1 MNRRKAFTLVEV
13 IIAAIIFVGLL
24 AGVYKLLIGG
34 SRSGGKGLWINTSI
48 EQMRNAL
55 TFISNEI
62 GRATYPT
69 TMLKDTI
76 YDPCKNQNKSVAS
89 KYYMRILK
97 DNEQINVPSSG
108 ELKVMEWYVCNPEKP
123 ESKEKEGKLVNHKL
137 FLVYKTKTG
146 SSITGDL
153 VVETEAFNFTS
164 DSKSGYAKSGK
175 LNLKK
180 IESESRK
187 KVLVNDVE
195 WISFLVGGKSIYPP
209 KNSVDFFPISVKIRT
224 LYPKDLN
231 VFKENSIMAT
241 PQVAIDLL

>member
-13 IIAAIIFVGLL
+13 VIAAVIFCGLL
-24 AGVYKLLIGG
+24 AGVYKLFIGG
-34 SRSGGKGLWINTSI
+34 SKTAGKGQWINTSV

-62 GRATYPT
+62 AHATYPT

-76 YDPCKNQNKSVAS
+76 YDPCDNSNKSVAS

-97 DNEQINVPSSG
+97 NDEPINVPSSG
-108 ELKVMEWYVCNPEKP
+108 DIKIMDWYVCNTEKP
-123 ESKEKEGKLVNHKL
+123 GTKDGEGKLTNHKL
-137 FLVYKTKTG
+137 FLEYKTTVG
-146 SSITGDL
+146 SSIIGDL
-153 VVETEAFNFTS
+153 VLETEAFTFTS

-175 LNLKK
+175 LNLSK
-180 IESESRK
+180 IENKSYK

-195 WISFLVGGKSIYPP
+195 NVTFLVGGKNKFPP
-209 KNSVDFFPISVKIRT
+209 QKSVDFFPISVKIRT

>member
-1 MNRRKAFTLVEV
+1 MNRRKAFTLIEV
-13 IIAAIIFVGLL
+13 IIAAIIFCLLL

-34 SRSGGKGLWINTSI
+34 SKTAGKGQWINTSI

-55 TFISNEI
+55 TFMSNEI
-62 GRATYPT
+62 GHATYPT

-76 YDPCKNQNKSVAS
+76 YDPCDNSNKSVAS

-97 DNEQINVPSSG
+97 NDEPINVPSSG
-108 ELKVMEWYVCNPEKP
+108 DIKIMDWFVCNPEKP
-123 ESKEKEGKLVNHKL
+123 ETNTKGSLINYKLYL
-137 FLVYKTKTG
+137 EYKTTSG
-146 SSITGDL
+146 SSVTGDL
-153 VVETEAFNFTS
+153 VLETETFDFSS
-164 DSKSGYAKSGK
+164 DSKSGYAKSGN
-175 LNLKK
+175 LNLSK
-180 IESESRK
+180 IENKSYK

-195 WISFLVGGKSIYPP
+195 NVTFMVGGKNKFPP
-209 KNSVDFFPISVKIRT
+209 QKSVDFFPISVKIRT